1 LDYPIFV
8 NVMIKHIWF
17 ILFLLTGI
25 LQAQNDQDQTPD
37 IKVED
42 IKNQLQTKDLPSTTR
57 IDNLLI
63 VGKDFIT
70 KSEDSARYYLE
81 KALQLSKIEK
91 DSFNIIRAYN
101 RFSVLEKYLE
111 NDLNTLK
118 YADSALEYGS
128 SANQKHF
135 AGIAYA
141 HSNKGLAYNYLERF
155 DLSLESFLNANS
167 FLLKDDQDT
176 QTKTY
181 LAENYTHLAK
191 IYSSIKNNET
201 ALECIKKSLTI
212 SKAIDAYW
220 ETGES
225 YEFMFAH
232 YFDEKQ
238 YTLAQKYIDSAQTVY
253 DKVENLQGIQFLA
266 KYRAEIYLK
275 QNTPDLAIPI
285 YDALLQLDK
294 KDGVAYILAEGY
306 TFLSKAYTNKN
317 KLKLA
322 AKYLDSA
329 RVQASISENLSHRIS
344 IASQQA
350 KIYKSR
356 KQLSRGILELQTIL
370 KNENID
376 FFQESKKDLYKE
388 LSELYAL
395 NNDPKNALLS
405 SNEHYRIKDSLRA
418 ILQKNKFNVIQSE
431 FNYNE
436 LSAKLKAR
444 DAQLQVSKTEQ
455 KRARDNTYFSFSV
468 LSLIVLFFLI
478 SFYRQKK
485 LNTIKRENLIAKQEV
500 LSIKQEALDTQVA
513 FKNKQITDFAIHI
526 SEKNELLEKIKIK
539 LKQVKVINDTHK
551 AVVNDTIHF
560 INNDIDQNREKIQL
574 YQQVNE
580 TNDSFRA
587 KIDQLYTNL
596 NDKEKKVATMLRLGQ
611 PSKQIALQL
620 GISAASVDNYRYNLR
635 KKMEIPKGHSLKDFI
650 NKI

>member
-1 LDYPIFV
+1 MDYPIFV

-176 QTKTY
+176 QIKTY

-238 YTLAQKYIDSAQTVY
+238 YALAQKYIDSAQTMY
-253 DKVENLQGIQFLA
+253 AKAENVQGIQFLD

-275 QNTPDLAIPI
+275 QNKPDLAIPI

-294 KDGVAYILAEGY
+294 KDGVAYILTEGY

-317 KLKLA
+317 KFKLA

-455 KRARDNTYFSFSV
+455 KRARDNTYFSFCV

-485 LNTIKRENLIAKQEV
+485 LNTVKRENLMAKQEV
-500 LSIKQEALDTQVA
+500 LSVKQEALDTQVA

-574 YQQVNE
+574 YQQVNQ

-587 KIDQLYTNL
+587 KIEQLYTNL

>member
-1 LDYPIFV
+1 MDYPIFV

-350 KIYKSR
+350 KIYKNR

>member
-1 LDYPIFV
+1 MDYPIFV

-176 QTKTY
+176 QIKTY

-238 YTLAQKYIDSAQTVY
+238 YTLAQKYIDSAQTMY
-253 DKVENLQGIQFLA
+253 AKAENVQGIQFLA

-275 QNTPDLAIPI
+275 QNKPDLAIPI

-294 KDGVAYILAEGY
+294 KDGVAYILTEGY

-317 KLKLA
+317 KFKLA

-455 KRARDNTYFSFSV
+455 KRARDNTYFSFGV

-485 LNTIKRENLIAKQEV
+485 LNTVKRENLMAKQEV
-500 LSIKQEALDTQVA
+500 LSVKQEALDTQVA

-574 YQQVNE
+574 YQQVNQ

-587 KIDQLYTNL
+587 KIEQLYTNL

>member
-1 LDYPIFV
+1 MDYPIFV

-176 QTKTY
+176 QIKTY

-238 YTLAQKYIDSAQTVY
+238 YTLAQKYIDSAQTMY
-253 DKVENLQGIQFLA
+253 AKAENVQGIQFLA

-275 QNTPDLAIPI
+275 QNKPDLAIPI

-294 KDGVAYILAEGY
+294 KDGVAYILTEGY

-317 KLKLA
+317 KYKLA

-388 LSELYAL
+388 LSELYTL

-455 KRARDNTYFSFSV
+455 KRARDNTYFSFGV

-485 LNTIKRENLIAKQEV
+485 LNTVKRENLMAKQEV
-500 LSIKQEALDTQVA
+500 LSVKQEALDTQVA

-650 NKI
+650 KKI

>member
-1 LDYPIFV
+1 MDYPIFV

-176 QTKTY
+176 QIKTY

-238 YTLAQKYIDSAQTVY
+238 YALAQKYIDSAQTMY
-253 DKVENLQGIQFLA
+253 AKAENVQGIQFLA

-275 QNTPDLAIPI
+275 QNKPDLAIPI

-294 KDGVAYILAEGY
+294 KDGVAYILTEGY

-317 KLKLA
+317 KFKLA

-455 KRARDNTYFSFSV
+455 KRARDNTYFSFGV

-485 LNTIKRENLIAKQEV
+485 LNTVKRENLMAKQEV
-500 LSIKQEALDTQVA
+500 LSVKQEALDTQVA

-574 YQQVNE
+574 YQQVNQ

-587 KIDQLYTNL
+587 KIEQLYTNL

>member
-1 LDYPIFV
+1 
-8 NVMIKHIWF
+8 MIKKCWC
-17 ILFLLTGI
+17 ILFLLTSILGAQNNQEQI
-25 LQAQNDQDQTPD
+25 SDITVDDIKRQLQA
-37 IKVED
+37 
-42 IKNQLQTKDLPSTTR
+42 KDLPTTTR

-63 VGKDFIT
+63 LGYENIT
-70 KSEDSARYYLE
+70 ESKDSAVYYLQ
-81 KALQLSKIEK
+81 KALELSKVEK

-111 NDLNTLK
+111 NDVNTLK
-118 YADSALEYGS
+118 YADSALQYGS
-128 SANQKHF
+128 AANQKHF

-141 HSNKGLAYNYLERF
+141 LTNKGLAYNYLERF
-155 DLSLESFLNANS
+155 DLSLQSFLNANS
-167 FLLKDDQDT
+167 FLLKDAQDI

-181 LAENYTHLAK
+181 LAENYTHLAA

-201 ALECIKKSLTI
+201 SLECIKKALII
-212 SKAIDAYW
+212 SKSIDAYW

-306 TFLSKAYTNKN
+306 TFLSKAYTNK
-317 KLKLA
+317 KKFKLA
-322 AKYLDSA
+322 EKYLDSA
-329 RVQASISENLSHRIS
+329 RVQASISENLSHHIS

-526 SEKNELLEKIKIK
+526 SEKNQLLEKIKLK

-551 AVVNDTIHF
+551 AVVKDTIHF

>member
-1 LDYPIFV
+1 MDYPIFV

-176 QTKTY
+176 QIKTY

-253 DKVENLQGIQFLA
+253 DKVENLQGIQFLD

-294 KDGVAYILAEGY
+294 KDGVAYILTEGY

-329 RVQASISENLSHRIS
+329 RVQASISENLSHRIF

-455 KRARDNTYFSFSV
+455 KRARDNTYFSFGV

-485 LNTIKRENLIAKQEV
+485 LNTVKRENLMAKQEV
-500 LSIKQEALDTQVA
+500 LSVKQEALDTQVA

-574 YQQVNE
+574 YQQVNQ

-587 KIDQLYTNL
+587 KIEQLYTNL

>member
-1 LDYPIFV
+1 MDYPIFV

-176 QTKTY
+176 QIKTY

-238 YTLAQKYIDSAQTVY
+238 YTLAQKYIDSAQTMY
-253 DKVENLQGIQFLA
+253 AKAENVQGIQFLD

-275 QNTPDLAIPI
+275 QNKPDLAIPI

-294 KDGVAYILAEGY
+294 KDGVAYILTEGY

-317 KLKLA
+317 KFKLA

-455 KRARDNTYFSFSV
+455 KRARDNTYFSFGV

-485 LNTIKRENLIAKQEV
+485 LNTVKRENLMAKQEV
-500 LSIKQEALDTQVA
+500 LSVKQEALDTQVA

-574 YQQVNE
+574 YQQVNQ

-587 KIDQLYTNL
+587 KIEQLYTNL

>member
-1 LDYPIFV
+1 
-8 NVMIKHIWF
+8 MIKNCWC
-17 ILFLLTGI
+17 ILFLLTSV
-25 LQAQNDQDQTPD
+25 LAAQNSQEQTPD
-37 IKVED
+37 ITVDD
-42 IKNQLQTKDLPSTTR
+42 IKRQLQTKDLPTTTR

-63 VGKDFIT
+63 LGYENIN
-70 KSEDSARYYLE
+70 KSKDSAVYYLE
-81 KALQLSKIEK
+81 KALELSKVEK

-111 NDLNTLK
+111 NDSNTLK
-118 YADSALEYGS
+118 YADSALQYGS
-128 SANQKHF
+128 IANQKHF

-141 HSNKGLAYNYLERF
+141 HTNKGLAYNYLERF
-155 DLSLESFLNANS
+155 DLSLESFLKANS
-167 FLLKDDQDT
+167 FLLKDAQDI

-181 LAENYTHLAK
+181 LAENYTHLAA

-201 ALECIKKSLTI
+201 ALECIKKALI
-212 SKAIDAYW
+212 LSKSIDAYW

-238 YTLAQKYIDSAQTVY
+238 YPLAQKYIDSAQTMY
-253 DKVENLQGIQFLA
+253 AKVENVQGIQFLD

-275 QNTPDLAIPI
+275 QDKPDLAIPI
-285 YDALLQLDK
+285 YDALLQIDK
-294 KDGVAYILAEGY
+294 KDSVAYILAEGY

-317 KLKLA
+317 KYTLA
-322 AKYLDSA
+322 SKYLDSA
-329 RVQASISENLSHRIS
+329 RIQASISENFSHRIS

-350 KIYKSR
+350 KIYKQK
-356 KQLSRGILELQTIL
+356 KQLGLGILELQTIL
-370 KNENID
+370 KSEEISS
-376 FFQESKKDLYKE
+376 FQESKKDLYKE
-388 LSELYAL
+388 LSELYTL
-395 NNDPKNALLS
+395 NKEPKNAFLS
-405 SNEHYRIKDSLRA
+405 LQQHYTIKDSLRA

-436 LSAKLKAR
+436 LSAKLESKN
-444 DAQLQVSKTEQ
+444 AQLQVSKAEQ
-455 KRARDNTYFSFSV
+455 KLSRDKTYFTFGV
-468 LSLIVLFFLI
+468 LGLILLFFLI

-500 LSIKQEALDTQVA
+500 LSIKQEALDAQVI

-539 LKQVKVINDTHK
+539 LKEVKVINDTHK
-551 AVVNDTIHF
+551 AVVKDTIHF
-560 INNDIDQNREKIQL
+560 INNDIDQNKEKIQL

>member
-1 LDYPIFV
+1 MDYPIFV

-176 QTKTY
+176 QIKTY

-294 KDGVAYILAEGY
+294 KDGVAYILTEGY

-317 KLKLA
+317 KFKLA

-455 KRARDNTYFSFSV
+455 KRARDNTYFSFGV

-485 LNTIKRENLIAKQEV
+485 LNTVKRENLMAKQEV
-500 LSIKQEALDTQVA
+500 LSVKQEALDTQVA

>member
-1 LDYPIFV
+1 
-8 NVMIKHIWF
+8 MIKHIWF

-118 YADSALEYGS
+118 YADSALEYSS

-253 DKVENLQGIQFLA
+253 DKVENLQGIQFLD

-294 KDGVAYILAEGY
+294 KDGVAYILTEGY

-329 RVQASISENLSHRIS
+329 RVQASISENLSHRIF

-455 KRARDNTYFSFSV
+455 KRARDNTYFSFGV

-485 LNTIKRENLIAKQEV
+485 LNTVKRENLMAKQEV
-500 LSIKQEALDTQVA
+500 LSVKQEALDTQVA

-560 INNDIDQNREKIQL
+560 INNDIYQNREKIQL
-574 YQQVNE
+574 YQQVNQ

-587 KIDQLYTNL
+587 KIEQLYTNL

>member
-1 LDYPIFV
+1 MDYPIFV

-253 DKVENLQGIQFLA
+253 DKVENLQGIQFLD

-306 TFLSKAYTNKN
+306 TFLSKAYTNK
-317 KLKLA
+317 KKFKLA
-322 AKYLDSA
+322 EKYLDSA

-455 KRARDNTYFSFSV
+455 KRARDNTYFSFGV
-468 LSLIVLFFLI
+468 LSLLVLFFLI

-485 LNTIKRENLIAKQEV
+485 LNTVKRENLMAKQEV
-500 LSIKQEALDTQVA
+500 LSVKQEALDTQVA

>member
-1 LDYPIFV
+1 MDYPIFV

-155 DLSLESFLNANS
+155 DLSLESFLKANS
-167 FLLKDDQDT
+167 FLLKDAQDI

-238 YTLAQKYIDSAQTVY
+238 YALAQKYIDSAQTMY
-253 DKVENLQGIQFLA
+253 AKAENVQGIQFLA

-275 QNTPDLAIPI
+275 QNKPDLAIPI

-294 KDGVAYILAEGY
+294 KDGVAYILTEGY

-317 KLKLA
+317 KFKLA

-455 KRARDNTYFSFSV
+455 KRARDNTYFSFGV

-485 LNTIKRENLIAKQEV
+485 LNTVKRENLMAKQEV
-500 LSIKQEALDTQVA
+500 LSVKQEALDTQVA

-574 YQQVNE
+574 YQQVNQ

-587 KIDQLYTNL
+587 KIEQLYTNL

>member
-1 LDYPIFV
+1 MDYPIFV

-167 FLLKDDQDT
+167 FLLKDNQDT
-176 QTKTY
+176 QIKTY

-238 YTLAQKYIDSAQTVY
+238 YALAQKYIDSAQTMY
-253 DKVENLQGIQFLA
+253 AKAENVQGIQFLA

-275 QNTPDLAIPI
+275 QNKPDLAIPI

-294 KDGVAYILAEGY
+294 KDGVAYILTEGY

-317 KLKLA
+317 KFKLA

-455 KRARDNTYFSFSV
+455 KRARDNTYFSFGV

-485 LNTIKRENLIAKQEV
+485 LNTVKRENLMAKQEV
-500 LSIKQEALDTQVA
+500 LSVKQEALDTQVA

-574 YQQVNE
+574 YQQVNQ

-587 KIDQLYTNL
+587 KIEQLYTNL

>member
-1 LDYPIFV
+1 
-8 NVMIKHIWF
+8 MIKNIWF

-25 LQAQNDQDQTPD
+25 LQAQNNQEQTPD
-37 IKVED
+37 IKVEE
-42 IKNQLQTKDLPSTTR
+42 IKNHLQTKDLAITTR

-63 VGKDFIT
+63 VGFDYIT

-81 KALQLSKIEK
+81 SALQLSKIEK

-101 RFSVLEKYLE
+101 RFSKLENYLE
-111 NDLNTLK
+111 NDLRTLQ
-118 YADSALEYGS
+118 YADSALQNAS
-128 SANQKHF
+128 VTNKKHF
-135 AGIAYA
+135 PGIAY
-141 HSNKGLAYNYLERF
+141 SYRNKGLAYNFLERY

-167 FLLKDDQDT
+167 FLLKNPQDHE
-176 QTKTY
+176 TKIY
-181 LAENYTHLAK
+181 LAENYTDLAK
-191 IYSSIKNNET
+191 LYSSIKNNET
-201 ALECIKKSLTI
+201 ALECIKKALTI
-212 SKAIDAYW
+212 SKPIDAYW
-220 ETGES
+220 EIGDS

-232 YFDEKQ
+232 YFEEEK
-238 YTLAQKYIDSAQTVY
+238 YPIAQKYIDSAQTVY
-253 DKVENLQGIQFLA
+253 DKVENVQGNQFLD

-275 QNTPDLAIPI
+275 QNKPDLAIPI

-317 KLKLA
+317 KFKLA
-322 AKYLDSA
+322 EKYLDSA
-329 RVQASISENLSHRIS
+329 RVQASISQNLSHRIS

-350 KIYKSR
+350 KIYKNR
-356 KQLSRGILELQTIL
+356 QQLSRGILELQTIL

-395 NNDPKNALLS
+395 NKDPKNALLS

-444 DAQLQVSKTEQ
+444 DAQLQASKAEQ
-455 KRARDNTYFSFSV
+455 KRARDNTYFTFSV
-468 LSLIVLFFLI
+468 LGLIVLFFLI

-485 LNTIKRENLIAKQEV
+485 LNTIKRENLMAKQEV

-526 SEKNELLEKIKIK
+526 SEKNQLLEKIKLK

-551 AVVNDTIHF
+551 AVVKDTIHF
-560 INNDIDQNREKIQL
+560 INNDIDQNKEKIQL

-596 NDKEKKVATMLRLGQ
+596 NDKEKKVAIMLRLGQ

>member
-1 LDYPIFV
+1 MDYPIFV

-176 QTKTY
+176 QIKTY

-238 YTLAQKYIDSAQTVY
+238 YALAQKYIDSAQTMY
-253 DKVENLQGIQFLA
+253 AKAENVQGIQFLA

-275 QNTPDLAIPI
+275 QNKPDLAIPI

-294 KDGVAYILAEGY
+294 KDSVAYILTEGY

-317 KLKLA
+317 KFKLA

-455 KRARDNTYFSFSV
+455 KRARDNTYFSFGV

-485 LNTIKRENLIAKQEV
+485 LNTVKRENLMAKQEV
-500 LSIKQEALDTQVA
+500 LSVKQEALDTQVA

-574 YQQVNE
+574 YQQVNQ

-587 KIDQLYTNL
+587 KIEQLYTNL

>member
-1 LDYPIFV
+1 MDYPIFV

-176 QTKTY
+176 QIKTY

-455 KRARDNTYFSFSV
+455 KRARDNTYFSFGV

-485 LNTIKRENLIAKQEV
+485 LNTVKRENLMAKQEV
-500 LSIKQEALDTQVA
+500 LSVKQEALDTQVA

-587 KIDQLYTNL
+587 KIEQLYTNL

>member
-1 LDYPIFV
+1 MDYPIFV

-253 DKVENLQGIQFLA
+253 DKVENLQGIQFLD

-306 TFLSKAYTNKN
+306 TFLSKAYTNK
-317 KLKLA
+317 KKFKLA
-322 AKYLDSA
+322 EKYLDSA

-455 KRARDNTYFSFSV
+455 KRARDNTYFSFGV

-478 SFYRQKK
+478 SFYRQRK
-485 LNTIKRENLIAKQEV
+485 LNTVKRENLMAKQEV
-500 LSIKQEALDTQVA
+500 LSVKQEALDTQVA

-574 YQQVNE
+574 YQQVNQ